1 MAEPLKISIT
11 SDSSELRT
19 DIEKTIKKMGEIS
32 DKAKDVQNKLNA
44 RNADDFA
51 KTLASN
57 LEEVNKQLDQANN
70 KLADAEEKFNNASGK
85 THELFQNGAD
95 DDTLNKAI
103 DAQQKAEEAMLK
115 AQERVEALQEKQAQ
129 ITEQTTNQYNAQT
142 DALNIQNEELQQQ
155 FSILEGILN
164 ADLENSASSS
174 WTDMFK
180 NIGEKV
186 TSIFSKAKEGISALL
201 SKGKELTA
209 SLTGNS
215 SKGILGL
222 FQKGTV
228 EKTTSAFKGLT
239 GTVGTFTMA
248 LLGARS
254 AYTLIRKA
262 TSQILSD
269 NQQLANTVNTIWNG
283 IVAAITP
290 AVNAIVSTFAT
301 ILNYVI
307 SIISYISSI
316 DVLGFMKKA
325 QKKANSATSGSG
337 SSTKKQEQQYSFD
350 TAETIQKQDSSSSG
364 GVANDV
370 NDSYLKGVKLSGT
383 LLDYANKLK
392 AIWAD
397 IQQIGANL
405 WNGVKEG
412 LKYMNSGQR
421 ILEVGKRLLD
431 KLLDDIKKCTEATVE
446 WSANL
451 DFGPLFNAI
460 ATVLESLEPILSRIG
475 DLAVFIYTDAILPI
489 ASWVIESALPTFLE
503 ATASVLDFISAII
516 EASLPG
522 LKDLWEN
529 VIKPLGE
536 YLGNTFLAILEDV
549 QSWYESATEWINENQ
564 ELISAL
570 AEALGILA
578 VTLVTIYGA
587 LEILNAVMTITSAIF
602 AVLTSPI
609 TLVIAAIVALIAI
622 VILLAKHWDE
632 VKEKA
637 VECWDNIVAT
647 FQGAWEWFDTNIV
660 QPIAEGFSNLINSV
674 VEWVVNCWNN
684 IVSTFQGA
692 WNWFD
697 TNVVQPISKGF
708 NDVINSIVTWAV
720 DSWNSIVSTFQD
732 AWNWFDTNVIQPI
745 SSGFK
750 DMVNSIIGWAESM
763 ANGIISGVENAVNGV
778 IDILNG
784 FSFDIPWWV
793 PEFGGSHFGL
803 SISHVNYGRVSLP
816 RLAKG
821 AVIPPNQEFL
831 AVLGDQTRG
840 KNIEAPEG
848 LLREIVQEESGSQQQ
863 INIVAQG
870 EMSQLIKL
878 LRLKLQ
884 EEDKRV
890 GTSLVVGG

>member
-142 DALNIQNEELQQQ
+142 DALSIQNEELQQQ

-174 WTDMFK
+174 WTDMFE

-228 EKTTSAFKGLT
+228 DKTTSAFKGLT

-283 IVAAITP
+283 IVAAIAP

-383 LLDYANKLK
+383 LLDYAKKLK

-446 WSANL
+446 WSASL

-475 DLAVFIYTDAILPI
+475 DLAVFIYTNAILPI
-489 ASWVIESALPTFLE
+489 ASWVIESGLPAFLE
-503 ATASVLDFISAII
+503 TIASVLDFISAII

-529 VIKPLGE
+529 AIKPLGE
-536 YLGNTFLAILEDV
+536 YLGDTFLAILEDIQGWLESATEWINENLGDTFLAILEDI
-549 QSWYESATEWINENQ
+549 QSWYESATEWINENL

-570 AEALGILA
+570 AEALGIVA

-647 FQGAWEWFDTNIV
+647 FQGAWE
-660 QPIAEGFSNLINSV
+660 
-674 VEWVVNCWNN
+674 
-684 IVSTFQGA
+684 
-692 WNWFD
+692 
-697 TNVVQPISKGF
+697 
-708 NDVINSIVTWAV
+708 
-720 DSWNSIVSTFQD
+720 
-732 AWNWFDTNVIQPI
+732 WFDTNVIQPI